1 MRAFISYSI
10 NDTDQY
16 VLTLLSSKLRGQG
29 FIITTSQNFYN
40 KRLDQVTMNAISEC
54 HLFIG
59 IIMRQSMEKNRVIDE
74 WKFSKRKN
82 IPNLILIEDNVRIQ
96 DGFQGNYIRFSRNNP
111 KAAVDKINSK
121 MQQRGNMA
129 QRSNDDSLSWI
140 LGGAALL
147 AIISL
152 IAGEDSKK

>member
-16 VLTLLSSKLRGQG
+16 VLTLLSSKLRSQG

-40 KRLDQVTMNAISEC
+40 QRLDQMTMNAISES

-59 IIMRQSMEKNRVIDE
+59 IIMRQSMERNRVMDE

-96 DGFQGNYIRFSRNNP
+96 DGFQGNYIRFNRNNP
-111 KAAVDKINSK
+111 KAAVDKINNR
-121 MQQRGNMA
+121 MQQKRTTS
-129 QRSNDDSLSWI
+129 QSSSDDSLSWI

>member
-16 VLTLLSSKLRGQG
+16 ILTLLSSKLRSQG

-40 KRLDQVTMNAISEC
+40 SRLDQMTMNAISEC

-59 IIMRQSMEKNRVIDE
+59 IIMRQSVEKNRVMDE

-82 IPNLILIEDNVRIQ
+82 IPNLILIEDNVRMQEGFRGNFIQ
-96 DGFQGNYIRFSRNNP
+96 FNRNNP

-121 MQQRGNMA
+121 MQQKRA
-129 QRSNDDSLSWI
+129 ISQSSDDNTLSWI

-152 IAGEDSKK
+152 LAGEDNKK